1 LLNTIILLL
10 SGLTVTWSHYRLLTS
25 KKKELKKSLFLTC
38 FLGIYFTIIQS
49 YEYIESSFSISDS
62 VFGST
67 FFLIT
72 GFHGIH
78 VIIGTIFLII
88 NFFRSLNDHFSE
100 SHHFGFEAAA

>member
-1 LLNTIILLL
+1 M
-10 SGLTVTWSHYRLLTS
+10 
-25 KKKELKKSLFLTC
+25 SLFLTC
-38 FLGIYFTIIQS
+38 FLGVYFTIIQS

-72 GFHGIH
+72 GFHGVH
-78 VIIGTIFLII
+78 VIIGTIFLTV

-100 SHHFGFEAAA
+100 NHHFGFEAAA